1 MTAPTTAA
9 PTQRLFR
16 GLLVSM
22 VLNALVPVLLYQFAK
37 RYFAASEL
45 AALSAAAMFP
55 LAWSVVDLLRV
66 GSLDPVAVL
75 SLVSIVVSMIAVL
88 LGGSPKL
95 LLIRESFFTGA
106 FGLACFVSLCA
117 PRPIMFYFSRYFT
130 AGRDAARIAD
140 FDRGWQRP
148 GFRRTMR
155 LITIVWGAT
164 SLVEF
169 AVRIALVYT
178 LPAAT
183 VLVVSPIVLGGL
195 LLVTISWTFA
205 YGKRMRARAE
215 AQLPTAGLAR
225 PPVPLS

>member
-1 MTAPTTAA
+1 MIATAPTA

-16 GLLVSM
+16 GLIVSI

-37 RYFAASEL
+37 RYFSASEL
-45 AALSAAAMFP
+45 AALTTAAMFP
-55 LAWSVVDLLRV
+55 LGWSVVDLVRV
-66 GSLDPVAVL
+66 RSLDPVAAL
-75 SLVSIVVSMIAVL
+75 SLASIVVSMIAVV

-106 FGLACFVSLCA
+106 FGIACFVSLAA

-130 AGRDAARIAD
+130 AGRDPARLAD

-148 GFRRTMR
+148 GFRYTMR
-155 LITIVWGAT
+155 LITIVWGVT
-164 SLVEF
+164 SLAEF
-169 AVRIALVYT
+169 ALRLVLVYT
-178 LPAAT
+178 LPAGT

-195 LLVTISWTFA
+195 LVATISWTFA

-215 AQLPTAGLAR
+215 AQSRASGPAT
-225 PPVPLS
+225 VPAPSR